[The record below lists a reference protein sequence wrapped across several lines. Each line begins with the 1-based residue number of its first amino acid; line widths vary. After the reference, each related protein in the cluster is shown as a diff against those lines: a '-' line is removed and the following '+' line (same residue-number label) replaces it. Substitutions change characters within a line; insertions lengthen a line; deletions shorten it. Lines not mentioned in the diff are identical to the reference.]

1 VQSPNL
7 NGAEVEHL
15 YGQLGPALVLFALSI
30 TGDRAR
36 AQDAVHQ
43 VFLKMI
49 EKPNLGEIAD
59 RKAYLY
65 TCVRNAILNEAK
77 TRQRSVALDE
87 EVGWFEPPHR
97 DYAAELN
104 LRRALYLLPDDQRE
118 VVVLHVWESSLSCQ
132 LARFCASAQTLPPR
146 DIDTPFPA
154 CVSRCLPR
162 RTPVSNPS
170 R

>member
-1 VQSPNL
+1 MPPPNL

-30 TGDRAR
+30 SGDRAR

-49 EKPNLGEIAD
+49 ERPNLGGVAD
-59 RKAYLY
+59 MKAYLF
-65 TCVRNAILNEAK
+65 TCVRNAILNDAK

-87 EVGWFEPPHR
+87 EVAWFEPPHR

-118 VVVLHVWESSLSCQ
+118 VVVLHVWGELTFLQIAEVLRISSNTAASRYRYALSRLRESMFTKEDSC
-132 LARFCASAQTLPPR
+132 A
-146 DIDTPFPA
+146 
-154 CVSRCLPR
+154 
-162 RTPVSNPS
+162 NPS